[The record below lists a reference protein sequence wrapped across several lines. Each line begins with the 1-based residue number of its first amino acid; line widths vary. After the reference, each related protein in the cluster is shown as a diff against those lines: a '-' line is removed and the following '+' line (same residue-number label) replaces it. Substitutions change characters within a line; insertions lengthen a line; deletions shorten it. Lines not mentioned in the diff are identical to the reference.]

1 MQKKGGSSADIVVI
15 GAGMLRV
22 MVLGGGDRDFR
33 AASANFGPVWLQ
45 SKGMD
50 MPAYQRLT
58 RDSVD
63 LRPNF
68 LAEPTDTTAI
78 DLQYERNGGLTICQ
92 FTAPLQASP
101 RSVSVIFTV
110 IFVDGMFGVIRA
122 RSLQSN
128 KDADWSLGWATR

>member
-22 MVLGGGDRDFR
+22 MVLGRGDRDFR
-33 AASANFGPVWLQ
+33 AASGNCGPVWLQ
-45 SKGMD
+45 GKGMD

-68 LAEPTDTTAI
+68 LVELTDTTAI
-78 DLQYERNGGLTICQ
+78 DLTQWRAEELSVQGPFRHHQ
-92 FTAPLQASP
+92 D
-101 RSVSVIFTV
+101 RS
-110 IFVDGMFGVIRA
+110 A
-122 RSLQSN
+122 
-128 KDADWSLGWATR
+128 